1 MSALSTL
8 ILGAGGQLGRAL
20 CAQFPTAIALTRA
33 DFDVSHDLAYGSVDW
48 STVGTVI
55 NASAYTDIDGAET
68 EAGALEAWNTNV
80 VGVGKLARVCEDN
93 GITLVHISSVYVLDG
108 EADGEANEDIAVG
121 PLSPYG
127 ESRAAGDALVSL
139 VTQHLI
145 VRTSW
150 LIADDDDL
158 NRTLQRMTSQAGF
171 GDSTNTQRGRPTLT
185 SELSKAIEHLLDSG
199 VPWGIYNVTNSGDV
213 VTWAELV
220 GEVRARAGATRN
232 RIDST
237 QTANVNHVDGKDDQL
252 RARCPRNVAL
262 DLGKI
267 RATGYEPADWR
278 VALHDSV
285 R

>member
-20 CAQFPTAIALTRA
+20 CAQFPTAIALTRE
-33 DFDVSHDLAYGSVDW
+33 DFDVSHDLAYGSIDW

-55 NASAYTDIDGAET
+55 NASAYIDIDGAET
-68 EAGALEAWNTNV
+68 ETGSLEAWNTNV

-108 EADGEANEDIAVG
+108 ETDGEANEEIAVG
-121 PLSPYG
+121 PLSLYG
-127 ESRAAGDALVSL
+127 ESRIAGDALVSL

-171 GDSTNTQRGRPTLT
+171 GDSTNLQRGRPTLT
-185 SELSKAIEHLLDSG
+185 SELSKATKHLLDNS
-199 VPWGIYNVTNSGDV
+199 VPWGTYNVTNSGDV

-237 QTANVNHVDGKDDQL
+237 QTANVNYVDGKDDQL
-252 RARCPRNVAL
+252 RAPRPRNVAL